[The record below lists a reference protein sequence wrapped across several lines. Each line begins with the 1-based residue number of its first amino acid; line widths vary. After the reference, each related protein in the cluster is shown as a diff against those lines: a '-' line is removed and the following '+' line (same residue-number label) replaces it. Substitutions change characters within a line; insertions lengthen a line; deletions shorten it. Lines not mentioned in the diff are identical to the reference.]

1 MQILL
6 TGLKALRKSA
16 GLSQQELAEQSGLS
30 VSTVTKHE
38 QGAINGIDGNTL
50 DALASALGCARHE
63 LFLLSNS
70 DVSELID
77 SELADTA
84 LATA

>member
-6 TGLKALRKSA
+6 SGLKALRKSA
-16 GLSQQELAEQSGLS
+16 ELSQQELAERSGLS

-63 LFLLSNS
+63 LFLPSNS
-70 DVSELID
+70 DISELVG
-77 SELADTA
+77 SELTDTA
-84 LATA
+84 MATA